1 MEDESEFF
9 VYSKR
14 WQGIQEVINLVKVY
28 ASCNLVNKRGIWEK
42 LVSLKRSM
50 GESLWCVVGNFN
62 VVRRREEEV
71 ERSEK
76 GSQQGGRKMEEF
88 NSFINKMELIDT
100 PLVGMKFTWVRAGG
114 NAMSRIDRILVSMEW
129 LQFWPNAI

>member
-1 MEDESEFF
+1 
-9 VYSKR
+9 
-14 WQGIQEVINLVKVY
+14 
-28 ASCNLVNKRGIWEK
+28 
-42 LVSLKRSM
+42 
-50 GESLWCVVGNFN
+50 
-62 VVRRREEEV
+62 
-71 ERSEK
+71 
-76 GSQQGGRKMEEF
+76 MEEL